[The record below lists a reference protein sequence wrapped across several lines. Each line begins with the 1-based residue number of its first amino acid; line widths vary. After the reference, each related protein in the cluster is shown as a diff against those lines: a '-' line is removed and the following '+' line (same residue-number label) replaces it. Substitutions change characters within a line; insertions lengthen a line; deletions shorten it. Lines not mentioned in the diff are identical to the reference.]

1 MICLICR
8 QVDVVDGLT
17 SVPFERGE
25 VRLVVNNVPARVCP
39 QCREA
44 FVEESVAVRLL
55 EISETVST
63 SGELDSVIEY
73 DRPIQLLDRSTS
85 E

>member
-17 SVPFERGE
+17 SMPFERGE
-25 VRLVVNNVPARVCP
+25 MRLVVNNVPVRVCP
-39 QCREA
+39 QCGEA
-44 FVEESVAVRLL
+44 FVEECVAVRLL
-55 EISETVST
+55 EISEAVSA

-73 DRPIQLLDRSTS
+73 DHPIKLLDRSTS
-85 E
+85 K